1 MTTDRALLVLLMSAH
16 KQQQNA
22 GIEEKD
28 AIHDAKRKARL
39 QHRARLIH
47 IDREGRVGRLPEVS
61 ERAQADVQR
70 AGGEI
75 GATGVGNVA
84 ELDHTRDESADEAHV
99 DERDEDGRLARRSV
113 AEESRNAPDQR

>member
-1 MTTDRALLVLLMSAH
+1 MSAH

-22 GIEEKD
+22 RIEEKD
-28 AIHDAKRKARL
+28 AVHDAKREARL

-47 IDREGRVGRLPEVS
+47 IGREGRVGRLPEVS

-70 AGGEI
+70 GGGEI
-75 GATGVGNVA
+75 GAAGVGDVA
-84 ELDHTRDESADEAHV
+84 KLDHTRDESADEAHV

-113 AEESRNAPDQR
+113 AEESRDTPDQRQDGCYE